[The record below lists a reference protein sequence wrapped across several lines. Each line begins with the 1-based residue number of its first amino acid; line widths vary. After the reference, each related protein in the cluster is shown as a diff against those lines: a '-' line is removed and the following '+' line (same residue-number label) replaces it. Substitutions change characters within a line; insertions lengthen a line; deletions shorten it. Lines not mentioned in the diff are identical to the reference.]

1 MCSDASQGIPADH
14 ACALHH
20 RVDIAEWSWQSRA
33 GQGPSSSIW
42 KQCACVE
49 HLNRCK
55 TSNWCFRF
63 LLWWLSCH
71 DSNVFNA
78 GGAGVTDETG
88 TNKDTHQL
96 PVISMGTLIDVPASL
111 FMSIFCNGMWLT
123 QEPPC
128 RFQTTRFQFS
138 RFARFSQS
146 EFPMSIEDERAA
158 SEQFESSSKDIER
171 LSSHCFSLLIIQ
183 WLLSGVNEV
192 FLHARCIPHQ

>member
-1 MCSDASQGIPADH
+1 MFSFFAAYL
-14 ACALHH
+14 AL
-20 RVDIAEWSWQSRA
+20 V
-33 GQGPSSSIW
+33 
-42 KQCACVE
+42 
-49 HLNRCK
+49 
-55 TSNWCFRF
+55 F
-63 LLWWLSCH
+63 SCN
-71 DSNVFNA
+71 DSNVFNS
-78 GGAGVTDETG
+78 GGAGGTDETG

-96 PVISMGTLIDVPASL
+96 PVISMGTLIDVLASL

-138 RFARFSQS
+138 RFAQFSQS

-183 WLLSGVNEV
+183 WLLSGVTEV